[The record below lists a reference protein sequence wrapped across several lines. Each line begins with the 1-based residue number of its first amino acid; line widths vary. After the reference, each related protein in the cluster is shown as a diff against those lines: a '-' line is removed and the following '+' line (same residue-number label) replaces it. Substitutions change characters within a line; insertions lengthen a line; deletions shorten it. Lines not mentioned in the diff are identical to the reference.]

1 MQTFLAEL
9 LGTMLLVILGD
20 GVVANVVL
28 KKTKGHGSGWIVI
41 TTGWALGVVI
51 PVFIFNAVSG
61 AHFNPAVTIALAATG
76 KFPATKVVSYLVAQI
91 LGGILG
97 GIIVW
102 IFYKD
107 HFDATEDKIAK
118 LGVFCTIPEIRNTVS
133 NFISEFIG
141 TFVLVFGILGIANTK
156 MVDGLSPIVV
166 GLIVWVVGLTLG
178 GTTGYAINPARD
190 LGPRIAH
197 AILPIRDKGD
207 SQWSYAWIPLVGP
220 ILGGIAAAFAFN
232 IIF

>member
-1 MQTFLAEL
+1 MIRRPPRSTLFPYTTLFRSINFRKNFVKGGTISMQTFLAEL

-141 TFVLVFGILGIANTK
+141 TFVLVFGILGIANTRSEERRVGK
-156 MVDGLSPIVV
+156 ECRSRWSP
-166 GLIVWVVGLTLG
+166 
-178 GTTGYAINPARD
+178 Y
-190 LGPRIAH
+190 H
-197 AILPIRDKGD
+197 
-207 SQWSYAWIPLVGP
+207 
-220 ILGGIAAAFAFN
+220 
-232 IIF
+232 